1 MQVVVRARLNM
12 GIALAGAGAIA
23 LAPIAQPLPAIAE
36 LQARAVSS
44 THVALT
50 AAANPIEQWA
60 QIIRD
65 TLANGG
71 TLVQSYLSDP
81 LPILHQVLNNGL
93 GYGQQT
99 ITALQGA
106 FSAFVQ
112 QMAFNNPSGT
122 PAMLHQGIQQ
132 ILAGQFADGVE
143 SLYEAVINAV
153 VQPAFALLPLMQ
165 IPVTMAKNLANA
177 FATVPQSILGV
188 GLGALGIVSASVTA
202 VGASGQAIIDAVR
215 AGDLRGVIGAIVAIP
230 GTVVGAILNGVPS
243 TGSGGLLGPYGL
255 VSQIIN
261 AVQGFA
267 RALAPPAPTQL
278 ALKVAATSPSALPSA
293 ALSVATATLAP
304 EKVTT
309 PETAKVLAAKAAS
322 APAATAPA
330 AQAPA
335 ATAPAAQAPAATAP
349 ETAPTATDAKPET
362 KPETK
367 PESGTTS
374 GSTTTP
380 NGGTDTT
387 NGKKAKPGKPRKPSG
402 STGSETGSGSTG
414 SASGHGAS
422 GSGSGAPGHGA
433 SHAAA

>member
-44 THVALT
+44 AQVALT

-81 LPILHQVLNNGL
+81 LPILQQVLKNGL

-99 ITALQGA
+99 VTALQGA
-106 FSAFVQ
+106 FTAFVQ
-112 QMAFNNPSGT
+112 QMAFDNPSGT
-122 PAMLHQGIQQ
+122 PAMLRQGIQQ

-143 SLYEAVINAV
+143 SVYEAVINAV

-165 IPVTMAKNLANA
+165 IPVTMVKNLANA

-202 VGASGQAIIDAVR
+202 IGASGQAIIDAVR

-267 RALAPPAPTQL
+267 RALAPPAATQL
-278 ALKVAATSPSALPSA
+278 ASKVAATSPSALPSA
-293 ALSVATATLAP
+293 ALSVTTATLAP
-304 EKVTT
+304 AKLTT
-309 PETAKVLAAKAAS
+309 PGTAKVPASAAAP

-330 AQAPA
+330 APAPV
-335 ATAPAAQAPAATAP
+335 ATAP
-349 ETAPTATDAKPET
+349 ETAPTATET

-380 NGGTDTT
+380 NGGTDATT
-387 NGKKAKPGKPRKPSG
+387 GNNAEPGKPGEATKPSG

-414 SASGHGAS
+414 SGSGHGAS
-422 GSGSGAPGHGA
+422 GSGSGARGHGA